1 MNRFSMLL
9 KLLRG
14 PAGITLI
21 IMLWLVVF
29 FIIWQVLRSKKSKA
43 PVDKPLTV
51 SDTAVHQNI
60 AAAQPGQP
68 LPVSDTAV
76 NQNTTVV
83 QSGQPMP
90 VKSPGL
96 YNAMAFTAEGIIFP
110 KIDKPLGKLIYLDP
124 SIPGGHHG
132 PHYLVRQIKDGTGYE
147 AYDPRE
153 KSFDDKETPSR
164 CYKATHVYDL
174 IKNLFANKYGFLDK
188 INYFIIGLSIVCLF
202 FIIIVVIDKWK

>member
-1 MNRFSMLL
+1 MKMNRFAMLL

-21 IMLWLVVF
+21 VMLWLIVF
-29 FIIWQVLRSKKSKA
+29 FVIWQFLRSKKSKIKA
-43 PVDKPLTV
+43 GKPLTV
-51 SDTAVHQNI
+51 A
-60 AAAQPGQP
+60 
-68 LPVSDTAV
+68 DTAV
-76 NQNTTVV
+76 NQNLAAV
-83 QSGQPMP
+83 QSGQPLP
-90 VKSPGL
+90 VKSTGQ
-96 YNAMAFTAEGIIFP
+96 YNAMAFTAEGVIFP
-110 KIDKPLGKLIYLDP
+110 KIDKPLGKVIYLDP

-132 PHYLVRQIKDGTGYE
+132 PHYLVRQTKDGTAYE

-188 INYFIIGLSIVCLF
+188 VNYFIIGLSIVCLF
-202 FIIIVVIDKWK
+202 FIIIEVIDKWK

>member
-1 MNRFSMLL
+1 MNRFTMLL

-21 IMLWLVVF
+21 VMLWIIVIFV
-29 FIIWQVLRSKKSKA
+29 IWQFLRSKKSK
-43 PVDKPLTV
+43 VKIDKPLTV
-51 SDTAVHQNI
+51 A
-60 AAAQPGQP
+60 
-68 LPVSDTAV
+68 DTAV
-76 NQNTTVV
+76 NQNMAAV
-83 QSGQPMP
+83 QSGQPLP
-90 VKSPGL
+90 VKSTGQ
-96 YNAMAFTAEGIIFP
+96 YNAMAFTTEGIIFP
-110 KIDKPLGKLIYLDP
+110 KIDKPIGKVIYLDP

-132 PHYLVRQIKDGTGYE
+132 PHYLVRQTKDGTGYE

-188 INYFIIGLSIVCLF
+188 VNYFIIGLSIVCLF
-202 FIIIVVIDKWK
+202 FIIIEVIDKWK